1 MSPNKSLL
9 TLPTLDGKYKRN
21 YECVWYACSVK
32 EEPYHLELTEFDLEY
47 STTTAGKCLKDWL
60 EIRKGGQNGLLEGKL
75 CGRLAGE
82 RQYTINDQCLWL
94 RFRSDGGHQ
103 RKGFNGWFALRSE
116 LIDISS
122 KNSGLSEI
130 KKQMLKILA
139 VVAPQDMSFLDTFD
153 NIIYLTVNDSDA
165 MEGIKTL
172 LTLSKKSHKAA
183 VAILEAFDLCSLNP
197 ISCTFPKDTK
207 TTECGSP
214 TPTTSLLKDGEIGS
228 SDETK
233 VSPNELLK
241 FIHGKDV

>member
-1 MSPNKSLL
+1 MDKQCRYTCTGIHLTTSL
-9 TLPTLDGKYKRN
+9 
-21 YECVWYACSVK
+21 
-32 EEPYHLELTEFDLEY
+32 FF
-47 STTTAGKCLKDWL
+47 
-60 EIRKGGQNGLLEGKL
+60 I
-75 CGRLAGE
+75 
-82 RQYTINDQCLWL
+82 
-94 RFRSDGGHQ
+94 
-103 RKGFNGWFALRSE
+103 GWFQLYRIGKDVKS
-116 LIDISS
+116 
-122 KNSGLSEI
+122 NSRPQHAFIYIYSLNSLQSEI

>member
-1 MSPNKSLL
+1 MSDSEVAKSVVLVLVPCRKMVCYDWWLEHVSNHTTTKCTEKCPKNDWVTESCHKVCHHTNTITKKVNRNVAKVEPMSPNKSLL

-122 KNSGLSEI
+122 KNSG
-130 KKQMLKILA
+130 
-139 VVAPQDMSFLDTFD
+139 T
-153 NIIYLTVNDSDA
+153 
-165 MEGIKTL
+165 G
-172 LTLSKKSHKAA
+172 
-183 VAILEAFDLCSLNP
+183 SLFCKN
-197 ISCTFPKDTK
+197 
-207 TTECGSP
+207 
-214 TPTTSLLKDGEIGS
+214 
-228 SDETK
+228 
-233 VSPNELLK
+233 
-241 FIHGKDV
+241 